1 MHKICYNINILF
13 IRGDLMAE
21 FIKNLIEFEKDLSIG
36 SVALRVLL
44 AVIFGGIIG
53 LERGRHGSQAGMRT
67 HILVCLGGMLT
78 ALIGVFASNVL
89 GYDNDPLRISAQV
102 VSGIGFLGAG
112 MIIVKS
118 DKMITGLTT
127 AAIMWTTAVIGIAV
141 GIGFYSGALF
151 AVLACVFTAAFLTR
165 IERKRKKAACIYIE
179 IDDMRSLGTITESIK
194 SLLPDDAH
202 IDILPAKSATEGNLG
217 MLIISASLKDV
228 ESFKK
233 QAQEISGV
241 VFVINE

>member
-1 MHKICYNINILF
+1 
-13 IRGDLMAE
+13 MAE
-21 FIKNLIEFEKDLSIG
+21 FISTLVAFEKDLSFG

-53 LERGRHGSQAGMRT
+53 LERGRHGSQAGLRT

-78 ALIGVFASNVL
+78 ALTGVFAAQVL
-89 GYDNDPLRISAQV
+89 GYDSDPLRISAQV

-127 AAIMWTTAVIGIAV
+127 AAIMWTTAIIGIAV

-151 AVLACVFTAAFLTR
+151 TVLACVFTAAFLTR

-179 IDDMRSLGTITESIK
+179 IDDLHSLGVITESIK
-194 SLLPDDAH
+194 TLLPDDSH
-202 IDILPAKSATEGNLG
+202 VDILSPKSGTAGNLG
-217 MLIISASLKDV
+217 LLIISASLKDV
-228 ESFKK
+228 DSFK
-233 QAQEISGV
+233 ASAASIPGV
-241 VFVINE
+241 CFVINE

>member
-1 MHKICYNINILF
+1 
-13 IRGDLMAE
+13 MAD
-21 FIKNLIEFEKDLSIG
+21 FLNNLIEYERDLNLIT
-36 SVALRVLL
+36 VALRVIL
-44 AVIFGGIIG
+44 AVICGGIIG
-53 LERGRHGSQAGMRT
+53 IERGRHGSQAGMRT

-78 ALIGVFASNVL
+78 ALVGVYSATVL
-89 GYDNDPLRISAQV
+89 GFDSDPLRIAAQV

-141 GIGFYSGALF
+141 GIGFYSGAIF

-165 IERKRKKAACIYIE
+165 IERKRKKAVCIYIE
-179 IDDMRSLGTITESIK
+179 IDDLAALGTITESIK

-202 IDILPAKSATEGNLG
+202 IDYIAAKSGTVGHLG
-217 MLIISASLKDV
+217 LLVITTALKDI
-228 ESFKK
+228 EDFKNSVSSL
-233 QAQEISGV
+233 SGV
-241 VFVINE
+241 LFIINE

>member
-1 MHKICYNINILF
+1 
-13 IRGDLMAE
+13 MAE
-21 FIKNLIEFEKDLSIG
+21 FFKNLVEFEKEINLLTI
-36 SVALRVLL
+36 ALRVIL

-67 HILVCLGGMLT
+67 HILVCLGGMLS
-78 ALIGVFASNVL
+78 ALIGVYAVSAL
-89 GYDNDPLRISAQV
+89 GYGSDPLRIAAQV

-127 AAIMWTTAVIGIAV
+127 AAIMWATAIIGIAV

-165 IERKRKKAACIYIE
+165 IERKRKKSACLYIE
-179 IDDMRSLGTITESIK
+179 ISDLVALGQITEKIK
-194 SLLPDDAH
+194 ALLPDDAH
-202 IDILPAKSATEGNLG
+202 IDILSPKSQTAGHIGLF
-217 MLIISASLKDV
+217 IISATLKDI
-228 ESFKK
+228 ELFKK
-233 QAQEISGV
+233 QAQEIDGV

>member
-1 MHKICYNINILF
+1 
-13 IRGDLMAE
+13 MAE
-21 FIKNLIEFEKDLSIG
+21 FLNNLIEYEKELNLITVG
-36 SVALRVLL
+36 VRILL

-67 HILVCLGGMLT
+67 HILVCLGGTLT
-78 ALIGVFASNVL
+78 ALIGVYTSGVL
-89 GYDNDPLRISAQV
+89 GFGNDPLRISAQV

-165 IERKRKKAACIYIE
+165 IERKRKKAACLYIE
-179 IDDMRSLGTITESIK
+179 INDLPALGKITEEIK
-194 SLLPDDAH
+194 ASLPDDSH
-202 IDILPAKSATEGNLG
+202 IDILSPKSGTAGHLGLLVITAT
-217 MLIISASLKDV
+217 LKDV
-228 ESFKK
+228 EGFKK
-233 QAQEISGV
+233 QVSEINGV
-241 VFVINE
+241 HFVINE